1 MKYKLLLIS
10 LLFWSITHAQHRMT
24 KLSVNTFAN
33 FYSFGEAGG
42 HLNNVVRFDIP
53 FSIAFKTFDTV
64 KRSGMVYELMFNN
77 ITAYYKN
84 ILPSNNTLEVSD
96 LFVNANFI
104 FPMLV
109 FYNNK
114 TKMEHFLGVGLS
126 LGNLAGRDYYNE
138 SNKALDYNTTSFKE
152 LKFGK
157 YWTAALL
164 LDYQFDF
171 KLDKRLGFS
180 MGLRYATSS
189 VFSIKK
195 TDYTISQGTS
205 FAFKYGLFYLLK

>member
-1 MKYKLLLIS
+1 MKCKLLLIS
-10 LLFWSITHAQHRMT
+10 IFFLSVVNAQHRIN
-24 KLSVNTFAN
+24 KLSISTFAN

-77 ITAYYKN
+77 VIAYYKN
-84 ILPSNNTLEVSD
+84 ILPNNNTLEVND
-96 LFVNANFI
+96 LFVNTNFI

-126 LGNLAGRDYYNE
+126 LGTLAGRDYYDE
-138 SNKALDYNTTSFKE
+138 SNKALDYNTTAFKE

-157 YWTAALL
+157 YWTSALL

-171 KLDKRLGFS
+171 KLDKRLGCT
-180 MGLRYATSS
+180 MGLRYATST
-189 VFSIKK
+189 VFSSKK

-205 FAFKYGLFYLLK
+205 FAFKYGLFYQFK